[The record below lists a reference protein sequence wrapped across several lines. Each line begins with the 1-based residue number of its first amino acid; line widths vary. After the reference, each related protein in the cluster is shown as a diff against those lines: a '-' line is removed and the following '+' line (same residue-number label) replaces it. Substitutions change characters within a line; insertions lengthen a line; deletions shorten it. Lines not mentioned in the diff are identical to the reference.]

1 MISFIFKFFKP
12 RILSSQGNILVYI
25 VMTMVI
31 FGVLGVTMVSLFST
45 SITSSA
51 TQNDTRRAAYL
62 SEAGIRYAMS
72 ELLTGEFSKTT
83 INDLNTTVYN
93 INPAGRFD
101 LNIFSPWFE
110 PESDMDLSSSF
121 SGQTR
126 TFDVQ
131 EGNVPNG
138 FINQLPTSSTGL
150 ALVNYDYIDFGG
162 SSDPNPP
169 PAARAIVT
177 GSDVVVGDPL
187 KLQLTLDDDNDGDGF
202 VAGKN
207 ETVAFAVQPFSDL
220 NNVPLPANILLQP
233 VAAKVFP
240 ARDGVVEIKRHRFY
254 YEHAIDRTTYLELT
268 NLRPVQGETQTS
280 ISVTAASDYV
290 TLNPRNR
297 YIISDGIS
305 GEVHFGNHM
314 NYASA
319 MSDISLPAS
328 DSLKPDIEF
337 DEEASLPGV
346 LSQAEQNI
354 NVVNVGNDPGNKYLS
369 LSASGGSFGAVWFQ
383 DTRSIGGIRNFCQAG
398 GCLFNIG
405 FRAFFIMNF
414 SGADGDGF
422 TFSILNRSN
431 NDIGSVGG
439 DISLSEL
446 LAYAGDSRTTPNPS
460 SGLDFLDG
468 HSGLG
473 LQAPKMAVEFD
484 GRRNTLNQTI
494 CQDPTTVN
502 QGSRFDPDFSGSD
515 RDVVQYVF
523 WGKDSL
529 INAPCRINTFLD
541 PDTNKTYDDNRHDT
555 VNQIWAYDSGS
566 RRLSSPAVD
575 GSDPANV
582 KIYTGRSSDTTQND
596 AGRIIRLNPSNGTTD
611 SPGWERNPDTTSGN
625 DDDIDSSPAL
635 DSSGNVYIGNDS
647 ALISRYNSDGSKAW
661 STALFGNIEGKPFVS
676 DVKDRIYVV
685 TDKNASFNA
694 MLVSVNKSGAVQWFG
709 EIGTTDGDYTSS
721 PVVRYDSTL
730 DKNIIYVGS
739 LNRSLYVVQDDGG
752 SFSIVRQF
760 SIPSGPI
767 RSTPAINPVTNDVYF
782 GSDDNNIYAVTSAG
796 NGKWAVLT
804 GDDVVSS
811 PAVTSDGRTV
821 YAGSDNGRLYII
833 SLNADGTLNSTRT
846 YPPTGDSPIGPI
858 RSSPTI
864 ASDGAIIFG
873 SDDGHL
879 YTLNSDGT
887 LRWKYPAVGS
897 IAAVRSKPAI
907 GPDGIIYFGAED
919 GKLYAIDPAVND
931 PKNIPNLYLTPTQLD
946 PLGLYGNNWFTEGPW
961 AVRVEVQRST
971 TPNGSGKYEY
981 TLKTWMKKCDPI
993 DTCLNAV
1000 GGFFQNTRFEY
1011 DWVTAGITPMT
1022 QTIELSNESP
1032 DLFHDRFDRF
1042 LFGFTSASTAAQT
1055 IEIRKFQL
1063 SFIRPN
1069 DPVAN
1074 D

>member
-1 MISFIFKFFKP
+1 
-12 RILSSQGNILVYI
+12 
-25 VMTMVI
+25 
-31 FGVLGVTMVSLFST
+31 
-45 SITSSA
+45 
-51 TQNDTRRAAYL
+51 
-62 SEAGIRYAMS
+62 
-72 ELLTGEFSKTT
+72 
-83 INDLNTTVYN
+83 
-93 INPAGRFD
+93 
-101 LNIFSPWFE
+101 
-110 PESDMDLSSSF
+110 
-121 SGQTR
+121 
-126 TFDVQ
+126 
-131 EGNVPNG
+131 
-138 FINQLPTSSTGL
+138 
-150 ALVNYDYIDFGG
+150 
-162 SSDPNPP
+162 
-169 PAARAIVT
+169 
-177 GSDVVVGDPL
+177 
-187 KLQLTLDDDNDGDGF
+187 
-202 VAGKN
+202 
-207 ETVAFAVQPFSDL
+207 
-220 NNVPLPANILLQP
+220 
-233 VAAKVFP
+233 
-240 ARDGVVEIKRHRFY
+240 
-254 YEHAIDRTTYLELT
+254 
-268 NLRPVQGETQTS
+268 
-280 ISVTAASDYV
+280 
-290 TLNPRNR
+290 
-297 YIISDGIS
+297 
-305 GEVHFGNHM
+305 
-314 NYASA
+314 
-319 MSDISLPAS
+319 
-328 DSLKPDIEF
+328 
-337 DEEASLPGV
+337 
-346 LSQAEQNI
+346 
-354 NVVNVGNDPGNKYLS
+354 
-369 LSASGGSFGAVWFQ
+369 
-383 DTRSIGGIRNFCQAG
+383 
-398 GCLFNIG
+398 
-405 FRAFFIMNF
+405 
-414 SGADGDGF
+414 
-422 TFSILNRSN
+422 
-431 NDIGSVGG
+431 
-439 DISLSEL
+439 
-446 LAYAGDSRTTPNPS
+446 
-460 SGLDFLDG
+460 
-468 HSGLG
+468 
-473 LQAPKMAVEFD
+473 
-484 GRRNTLNQTI
+484 
-494 CQDPTTVN
+494 
-502 QGSRFDPDFSGSD
+502 
-515 RDVVQYVF
+515 
-523 WGKDSL
+523 
-529 INAPCRINTFLD
+529 
-541 PDTNKTYDDNRHDT
+541 
-555 VNQIWAYDSGS
+555 
-566 RRLSSPAVD
+566 
-575 GSDPANV
+575 
-582 KIYTGRSSDTTQND
+582 
-596 AGRIIRLNPSNGTTD
+596 
-611 SPGWERNPDTTSGN
+611 
-625 DDDIDSSPAL
+625 
-635 DSSGNVYIGNDS
+635 
-647 ALISRYNSDGSKAW
+647 
-661 STALFGNIEGKPFVS
+661 LFGNIEGKPFVS

-694 MLVSVNKSGAVQWFG
+694 MLVSVNKSGAVQWFS